1 MDLGNEVGGHFGS
14 NIKNKER
21 VATVLAAYNGLIL
34 IKYYNC
40 YVENVFV
47 TGLDMHITF
56 CKHRFFLTIP
66 SKSA

>member
-21 VATVLAAYNGLIL
+21 VATVLAAYNEHIL
-34 IKYYNC
+34 IKYFDY

-47 TGLDMHITF
+47 TQCFGLDMRITF
-56 CKHRFFLTIP
+56 CKHRFF
-66 SKSA
+66 